1 MRERAGVRWYNDS
14 IGSSPSRTIAGL
26 NAFEKPVIL
35 IAGGYDKHIPYA
47 PLGPVA
53 AKTVKAAILMGAT
66 ADAIE
71 AAIRAHADLPIYR
84 VYNMEEAVQK
94 AAAIAG
100 QGDIVFMSPA
110 SASFDLYPNFE
121 VRGNHFKDLVQARLL
136 FEKKGIAW
144 IPSHRNKKTLEDL
157 CRAGRRRRP
166 FGSCQNCRKTA
177 GTLHGRGNAEPHREC
192 RRLAPLREK

>member
-1 MRERAGVRWYNDS
+1 MSAKRARIRPFCPFWISASRASITWRNYLAAISAVWGEVPVDVIKAYARGFRRRRPPLRAGARARRCRWYNDS

-84 VYNMEEAVQK
+84 VYNMEEAVPK
-94 AAAIAG
+94 SCR
-100 QGDIVFMSPA
+100 DSRTRRHR
-110 SASFDLYPNFE
+110 LY
-121 VRGNHFKDLVQARLL
+121 VTSQRQ
-136 FEKKGIAW
+136 
-144 IPSHRNKKTLEDL
+144 
-157 CRAGRRRRP
+157 
-166 FGSCQNCRKTA
+166 
-177 GTLHGRGNAEPHREC
+177 
-192 RRLAPLREK
+192 LRHVSKF